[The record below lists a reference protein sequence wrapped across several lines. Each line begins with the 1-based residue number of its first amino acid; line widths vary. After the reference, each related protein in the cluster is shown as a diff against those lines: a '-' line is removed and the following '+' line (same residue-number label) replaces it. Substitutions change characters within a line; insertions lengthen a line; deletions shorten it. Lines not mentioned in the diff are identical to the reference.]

1 MSETD
6 LFQRPPASAPAKP
19 VNAGLLYALRLT
31 IIAQA
36 AGLVVAGSLAG
47 QSVATDGAMAEP
59 HVMAGM
65 LVHLVGLLQIVFAV
79 LVWRPGRG
87 AGWPALASLAL
98 FVAGMGQHFTW
109 EMLGAH
115 LPNGIVMSGLATA
128 LLIWSWSP
136 GASRRR

>member
-1 MSETD
+1 MSDTD
-6 LFQRPPASAPAKP
+6 LFQRPPAETPARP
-19 VNAGLLYALRLT
+19 VNGFLLYALRLA

-47 QSVATDGAMAEP
+47 QSVATDGAMAEA
-59 HVMAGM
+59 HVMAG
-65 LVHLVGLLQIVFAV
+65 LLIHLAGLLQLVLAV

-87 AGWPALASLAL
+87 AGWPALASLVL
-98 FVAGMGQHFTW
+98 FAAGMGQHFTW
-109 EMLGAH
+109 ELLGAH
-115 LPNGIVMSGLATA
+115 LPNGIVMAGLSTA